1 MDSII
6 GQFLQYTW
14 NMYDWKVSEMQDT
27 DFL

>member
-1 MDSII
+1 MDNTI

-14 NMYDWKVSEMQDT
+14 NTYDWKVSEMQDT